1 MRIHNNH
8 EHMYQGADLRAGF
21 VDPHHLHRVQ
31 FPLGRERFKGIT
43 RLHVFL
49 LVGSS
54 IAPVREGPS
63 VRAAGMV
70 AGRIASRRG
79 GGGGGRPREVQRL
92 TVDFYGDINVALH
105 MCAAL
110 GGGARLYE

>member
-1 MRIHNNH
+1 
-8 EHMYQGADLRAGF
+8 
-21 VDPHHLHRVQ
+21 
-31 FPLGRERFKGIT
+31 
-43 RLHVFL
+43 
-49 LVGSS
+49 
-54 IAPVREGPS
+54 
-63 VRAAGMV
+63 MV